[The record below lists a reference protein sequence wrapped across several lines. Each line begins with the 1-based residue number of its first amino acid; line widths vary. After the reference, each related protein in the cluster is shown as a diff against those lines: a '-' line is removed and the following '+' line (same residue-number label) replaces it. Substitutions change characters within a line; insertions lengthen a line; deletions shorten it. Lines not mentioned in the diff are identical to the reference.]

1 MFILN
6 QHFWIEIC
14 FKAQKKKKKKKEKK
28 KKKKKK
34 KKKFWV
40 RMKLSQNSGLTLNFW
55 MFQF

>member
-14 FKAQKKKKKKKEKK
+14 FKAQKKKKKKKKE
-28 KKKKKK
+28 KKKKK